1 MIALIKAELRKNWKS
16 GRFLV
21 AFLCFLIFMSCAYIY
36 CLQKDQEY
44 YDDETMNIHYEN
56 TLVGDISQSNI
67 SKLQWMPKEEEP
79 LGFREKT
86 YLLLEASDY
95 ISSWANYR
103 QAVEYFGYDKVTNVA
118 YLRSKSLVSVLT
130 NKYYDNELEGIGL
143 TLSNLK
149 DDVKYYGYMKDHD
162 ISMYHSPYEP
172 NLLNF
177 IIQLFQNEM
186 MILLIMVS
194 AFFLIDQIC
203 QDFDNGSYKNI
214 YAMPVKRSAIMGAK
228 VISSLLMISVSFIIA
243 FVLFAWIPFTQHGL
257 GITEYPYRHNHELL
271 TYIPLLMKVI
281 PFVLVQLLFYM
292 SICMIAATLFKNT
305 TNTLLFMAGVLLMV
319 YLGVQFFG
327 LHNPWITWLPFFY
340 IYPFD
345 VIFGSYDYS
354 YWFCMVAGLVSVVAL
369 FVFFWRKLEHVDLK
383 GSDAS

>member
-243 FVLFAWIPFTQHGL
+243 FVLFAWIPFSQHGL
-257 GITEYPYRHNHELL
+257 GIVEYPYRHNHELL